1 MRSRVILSFSALK
14 RECLPLHRALRAAEE
29 RAKWMSPNAAK
40 PFRDISSALMNS
52 PSVRLEPGIINFC
65 RLIIVR
71 NEPGIFHGN
80 FNSSFFVQSTF
91 DRVLFFPTFER
102 FDERGTSTMSSTFF
116 LFFLTR
122 SREREGGKG
131 GMKSRARAPSRNP
144 RFFKQT

>member
-91 DRVLFFPTFER
+91 DRVPFF
-102 FDERGTSTMSSTFF
+102 TFF
-116 LFFLTR
+116 RRLNDSTKEERPRCRPRCRPRFSSFFLTR
-122 SREREGGKG
+122 SREREREGKG
-131 GMKSRARAPSRNP
+131 G
-144 RFFKQT
+144 

>member
-1 MRSRVILSFSALK
+1 MSSA
-14 RECLPLHRALRAAEE
+14 PLRAAEE

-80 FNSSFFVQSTF
+80 FNSSFFDLRS
-91 DRVLFFPTFER
+91 RSLFYVFPTFER
-102 FDERGTSTMSSTFF
+102 FDERGTSTMSSTFS

-122 SREREGGKG
+122 SREREREGKG
-131 GMKSRARAPSRNP
+131 G
-144 RFFKQT
+144 